1 MKINEDNR
9 IGKERRIY
17 KERLKNIKLNIINNY
32 YLFILGSGI

>member
-9 IGKERRIY
+9 IEKERRIY

-32 YLFILGSGI
+32 YLFILGSLI